1 MRLRGRDGRG
11 IALLLLAA
19 GLAVAQGC
27 VVGPD
32 YVSPEPPMPDVW
44 HQELARGLQEG
55 EANLAAWWTALGDPR
70 LDELIERAK
79 AGNLDLRLSVAR
91 ILESRAQRGIAVSD
105 RFPEADG
112 VGTVQRDRQSE
123 DVIVDVP
130 PGRSRTDTFYGVG
143 ADTFWEL
150 DLWGRITRSIESA
163 DSSLEGSVEDYRD
176 VLVSLY
182 SEVAT
187 TYTEIRALQAR
198 IRYALGN
205 VKTQRGSLQLTVD
218 RRDAGIGSDLDVS
231 QAELNLASTESFVPF
246 LRSQLAASVHALGVL
261 VGGHPSALWA
271 ELSDEEPIPKPPPQ
285 IVIGLPTELL
295 RQRPDIRR
303 AERELAAQTALIGVA
318 TAELYPTFSLVGT
331 FTFEAF
337 DSSDLL
343 ERSSRTYGFGPSFRW
358 NLFDGGRVR
367 QAIQVED
374 ARTDQALARYEQT
387 VLSALEDV
395 EDAMVAYVQE
405 SERRDALDRSAVA
418 AKKAVDLVNVL
429 YKTGLTDFQN
439 VLDTERS
446 LFEQQDQL
454 AESEGLVTQNLIEI
468 YRALG
473 GGWSLTTN

>member
-1 MRLRGRDGRG
+1 
-11 IALLLLAA
+11 
-19 GLAVAQGC
+19 
-27 VVGPD
+27 
-32 YVSPEPPMPDVW
+32 MPDVW
-44 HQELARGLQEG
+44 HQELARGLQDG
-55 EANLAAWWTALGDPR
+55 EANLASWWTALGDPQ
-70 LDELIERAK
+70 LDGLIERAK
-79 AGNLDLRLSVAR
+79 TGNLDLRQSVAR
-91 ILESRAQRGIAVSD
+91 ILEARAQRGIAVSD

-112 VGTVQRDRQSE
+112 VGTVQRDRTSE
-123 DVIVDVP
+123 ELLADVP

-182 SEVAT
+182 SEVAN
-187 TYTEIRALQAR
+187 TYTEVRALQAR

-205 VKTQRGSLQLTVD
+205 VETQRGSLRLTVD

-231 QAELNLASTESFVPF
+231 QAELNLASTEAFVPV
-246 LRSQLAASVHALGVL
+246 LRSQLAAAVHALGVL
-261 VGGHPSALWA
+261 VGGHPSALWT
-271 ELSDEEPIPKPPPQ
+271 ELSDEVPIPKPPPQ
-285 IVIGLPTELL
+285 IVVGLPTELL

-318 TAELYPTFSLVGT
+318 TAELYPSFSLVGT

-374 ARTDQALARYEQT
+374 ARTNQALARYEQT

-405 SERRDALDRSAVA
+405 SARRDALERSAVA
-418 AKKAVDLVNVL
+418 GEKAVELVNVL
-429 YKTGLTDFQN
+429 YRTGLTDFQN

-446 LFEQQDQL
+446 LFVQQDQL